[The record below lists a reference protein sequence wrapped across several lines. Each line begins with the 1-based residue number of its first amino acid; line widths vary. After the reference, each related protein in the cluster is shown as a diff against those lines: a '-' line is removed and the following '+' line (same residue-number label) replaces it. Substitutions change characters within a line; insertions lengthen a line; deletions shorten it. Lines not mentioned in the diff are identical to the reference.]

1 LTTKE
6 KDTVEKP
13 APRTSQIF
21 ILGESPLVEE
31 YAELCAARG
40 YSVIIAWNNPPKTK
54 SRFDTRLIR
63 TSSAI
68 PATVSVGMELTN
80 TDLEAKKQNLKK
92 LDSALPAT
100 APILS
105 SSITVSATEQ
115 ASWIGQKHRL
125 VGIGAFPTFT
135 DKPLVEVA
143 PTVYSPKETLEVVT
157 RFYTSLGKEI
167 ELVQDRIGMV
177 LPRILCQLINES
189 VFALQDDIATP
200 RDIDTA
206 MKLGANYPKGP
217 LEWAELIGV
226 RQVFA
231 VLSAIQQDLNEDRYR
246 ISPLLKQMA
255 IAGEWW
261 KS

>member
-1 LTTKE
+1 
-6 KDTVEKP
+6 
-13 APRTSQIF
+13 
-21 ILGESPLVEE
+21 
-31 YAELCAARG
+31 
-40 YSVIIAWNNPPKTK
+40 
-54 SRFDTRLIR
+54 
-63 TSSAI
+63 
-68 PATVSVGMELTN
+68 
-80 TDLEAKKQNLKK
+80 
-92 LDSALPAT
+92 
-100 APILS
+100 
-105 SSITVSATEQ
+105 
-115 ASWIGQKHRL
+115 
-125 VGIGAFPTFT
+125 
-135 DKPLVEVA
+135 
-143 PTVYSPKETLEVVT
+143 
-157 RFYTSLGKEI
+157 
-167 ELVQDRIGMV
+167 MV

-246 ISPLLKQMA
+246 VSPLLKQMA